1 MANTVPVP
9 ISSVETQ
16 VKELQEWRNKMTVFM
31 NMDYILMTTE
41 AHSLDEYFR
50 RKMSEFQSS
59 VTAVCIESANKMMMD
74 VVRPIEMRMQGS
86 VELLMRDQNSMRS
99 HLAKVNEITN

>member
-1 MANTVPVP
+1 MASTVPVQLG
-9 ISSVETQ
+9 STETQ
-16 VKELQEWRNKMTVFM
+16 LKEIQDWRNKMTVFM
-31 NMDYILMTTE
+31 NMDYIQMTTE
-41 AHSLDEYFR
+41 AQSLDEYFR
-50 RKMSEFQSS
+50 RKMGEFQSS
-59 VTAVCIESANKMMMD
+59 VTAICIESANKMMMD

>member
-1 MANTVPVP
+1 
-9 ISSVETQ
+9 
-16 VKELQEWRNKMTVFM
+16 
-31 NMDYILMTTE
+31 MTTE

-74 VVRPIEMRMQGS
+74 VVKPIEMRMQGS
-86 VELLMRDQNSMRS
+86 VELLMRD
-99 HLAKVNEITN
+99 